1 LLKAPT
7 GPLHGAVRMLR
18 HRAGVK
24 ARPPP
29 IDCSLAVE
37 HRALCDPFCNPDFQ
51 SLAERFEVLDTRG
64 QGSTAVVYHARPR
77 APGSQEA
84 VALKVMRISDE
95 ELLLVA
101 RAEFELLREITHP
114 NIIRVLDFCTF
125 PQGVVLVM
133 DFFDGQ
139 SLKALMHDRR
149 PCGLTEITSRGLFT
163 RLMRAV
169 DHLHENGI
177 IHRDVKADNV
187 LVDAQLMDLR
197 LVDFNTAQ
205 RVASG
210 ALTMTG
216 TADYM
221 PPEVLFGEAHSEG
234 SDIWACG
241 LCLHLMITGMLPFVR
256 SLCSSHAE
264 FGRVVLRCSR
274 PKLSGRH
281 WEVVSQ
287 QCKEVVQSCLAIS
300 QEERPRACE
309 VLASEWLCELP
320 AVPWEVPPQSAP
332 TEEQ

>member
-1 LLKAPT
+1 
-7 GPLHGAVRMLR
+7 
-18 HRAGVK
+18 
-24 ARPPP
+24 
-29 IDCSLAVE
+29 
-37 HRALCDPFCNPDFQ
+37 
-51 SLAERFEVLDTRG
+51 
-64 QGSTAVVYHARPR
+64 
-77 APGSQEA
+77 

-101 RAEFELLREITHP
+101 RAEFDLLRSIEHP

-149 PCGLTEITSRGLFT
+149 PCGLTETTSRGLFT
-163 RLMRAV
+163 ALMRAV
-169 DHLHENGI
+169 DHLHQNGI

-187 LVDAQLMDLR
+187 LVDAQMIDLR

-241 LCLHLMITGMLPFVR
+241 LCLHLMIVGTLPFVR

-264 FGRVVLRCSR
+264 FGRVVLARRCAR

-281 WEVVSQ
+281 WETISK
-287 QCKEVVQSCLAIS
+287 QCREVVHRCLAVS

-309 VLASEWLCELP
+309 VLTSDWLCELP
-320 AVPWEVPPQSAP
+320 AASWEVPFQNHP
-332 TEEQ
+332 TEQQ